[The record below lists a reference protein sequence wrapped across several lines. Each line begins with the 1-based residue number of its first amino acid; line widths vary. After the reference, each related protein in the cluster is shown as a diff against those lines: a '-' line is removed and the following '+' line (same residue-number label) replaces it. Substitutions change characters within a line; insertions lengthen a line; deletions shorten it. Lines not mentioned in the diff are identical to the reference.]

1 MNNYCCKYCTRTYQ
15 RKVYYD
21 RHIIACEML
30 SKPKKQRDLEVE
42 ELSDTPTVRKLYDL
56 VLEMGKKM
64 SDMEKRINEM
74 DKWVKMRKQKV
85 NIIEWLNQQYTPR
98 LLFDEW
104 IENIVITD
112 EHVERLQITGLFET
126 IVEIFRENISTN
138 EDEIAVR
145 GFDRGNH
152 TLYTFTK
159 EGWFKMPPSNIK
171 KTMGGIYRK
180 LLKAIV
186 AWQKTNITEC
196 KNANIRENNE
206 ILYTIYIKKCMMAK
220 ISCEQLSQRMANS
233 LHKLI
238 KQNLKD
244 VVQCEFTF

>member
-1 MNNYCCKYCTRTYQ
+1 
-15 RKVYYD
+15 
-21 RHIIACEML
+21 ML

-159 EGWFKMPPSNIK
+159 EGWFKMQPSNIK
-171 KTMGGIYRK
+171 KTMGGIHRK

-186 AWQKTNITEC
+186 AWQKTNITDC
-196 KNANIRENNE
+196 KNANIREKNE

-220 ISCEQLSQRMANS
+220 LSSEQLSQRMANS